1 MASPCLEPVDWGGEL
16 VGRPHAL
23 SVLLRV
29 GRLALVTYVVGMGTW
44 TLLGPNPIAH
54 STAVVAS
61 RAVPAPRGAVLGFEA
76 APLTVSVDGLVAS
89 VRTSSDTVAEALRG
103 LGLETG
109 AGDRLSSPG
118 ESPIVP
124 GQRIA
129 LDRGLPV
136 MLIDGG
142 QEVAA
147 RSVRGTVADFLV
159 AADIALG
166 PLDTVDRPL
175 GARLYPGDVV
185 RITRIADQQ
194 ATVAEDVP
202 FAVRLQSDPN
212 LDRLHQIVVTP
223 GVPGRV
229 ENTYLI
235 HVVDGRETARTLL
248 SFVELAAPSTEVR
261 RIGTRIP
268 PGSSEIETII
278 RDAAAAQGAD
288 PDQLLRIAFCE
299 SRYNPG
305 AYNASS
311 GASGLFQFMPATWA
325 ANSVRAGFAGASVF
339 DPVASANVA
348 AWMFARGQAG
358 QWVCR

>member
-1 MASPCLEPVDWGGEL
+1 
-16 VGRPHAL
+16 VGRRHVL
-23 SVLLRV
+23 SVLLRF
-29 GRLALVTYVVGMGTW
+29 GRLAVVTYVVGMGTW
-44 TLLGPNPIAH
+44 TLLGPDPIAR
-54 STAVVAS
+54 STTAVVAS
-61 RAVPAPRGAVLGFEA
+61 RAVAAPRGAVLGFEA

-109 AGDRLSSPG
+109 AGDRLSSPA
-118 ESPIVP
+118 ESPVVP
-124 GQRIA
+124 GQRLA

-136 MLIDGG
+136 TLIDGG
-142 QEVAA
+142 QEIAA
-147 RSVRGTVADFLV
+147 RSVRGTVADLLV
-159 AADIALG
+159 AAAVALG
-166 PLDTVDRPL
+166 PLDKLDRPL

-194 ATVAEDVP
+194 VTVQEDVP

-212 LDRLHQIVVTP
+212 LDRLHQVVVTP

-229 ENTYLI
+229 ENTYLS

-248 SFVELAAPSTEVR
+248 SSLELAAPSTEVR
-261 RIGTRIP
+261 RVGTRIP

-305 AYNASS
+305 AYNAS
-311 GASGLFQFMPATWA
+311 GASGLFQFMPSTWA

-348 AWMFARGQAG
+348 AWMFRRGQAG

>member
-1 MASPCLEPVDWGGEL
+1 V
-16 VGRPHAL
+16 L
-23 SVLLRV
+23 SVLLRF

-44 TLLGPNPIAH
+44 TLLGPNPIAR
-54 STAVVAS
+54 SATTAVITS
-61 RAVPAPRGAVLGFEA
+61 RAVPAPRGAVLGLET

-103 LGLETG
+103 LGLATG
-109 AGDRLSSPG
+109 AGTRLSSPA
-118 ESPIVP
+118 EAPVLP
-124 GQRIA
+124 GQRLA

-136 MLIDGG
+136 TLIDGG

-147 RSVRGTVADFLV
+147 RSVRGTIADLLS
-159 AADIALG
+159 AADVALG

-175 GARLYPGDVV
+175 GALLYPGDVV

-194 ATVAEDVP
+194 VTVQEDVP

-212 LDRLHQIVVTP
+212 LDRLHQVVVTP
-223 GVPGRV
+223 GVLGRV
-229 ENTYLI
+229 ENTYLS

-248 SFVELAAPSTEVR
+248 SSQELAAPSTEVR
-261 RIGTRIP
+261 RVGTRIP
-268 PGSSEIETII
+268 PGSSDIEAII
-278 RDAAAAQGAD
+278 RAAAAAQGAD
-288 PDQLLRIAFCE
+288 ADQLLRVAYCE

-305 AYNASS
+305 AYNAS
-311 GASGLFQFMPATWA
+311 GAAGLFQFMPGTWA
-325 ANSVRAGFAGASVF
+325 ANSVRAGFAGASAF

-348 AWMFARGQAG
+348 AWMFVRGQAS